1 MPALDLAVLLGWA
14 QGPVSPVA
22 IGAALL
28 AAGYVLLFRRARRR
42 DRALAPGRCG
52 PGVGRATVFV
62 LGCVLI
68 VLVTATGV
76 QTYSRE
82 LFSAFMFQQLTLLMI
97 VPPLL
102 ILGRPGTVLLRGLPR
117 HGVGLIALRA
127 AVGALRSSF
136 ARAVVNPI
144 AVFPLLLVPLFGLYL
159 TGAIDALLAT
169 ETGRA
174 ALQIGFVAVGVV
186 VMVPLVSTDPL
197 PRQTSYVIRVFD
209 AFLEMQIHAAFGLT
223 LIFSSSPLVA
233 AFSSPSPRLGIDALR
248 DQQLAGALVWTYG
261 ELPVV
266 VILLVSLARWQRQD
280 TRKAAKAA
288 RRADVEGDTELDD
301 YNAYLRNINHG
312 GRND

>member
-14 QGPVSPVA
+14 QEAVSPVA

-28 AAGYVLLFRRARRR
+28 AVSYMILFLRARHR
-42 DRALAPGRCG
+42 DRALAPGRRG
-52 PGVGRATVFV
+52 PGVGRGAVFI
-62 LGCVLI
+62 LGCALI
-68 VLVTATGV
+68 VMVTATGV

-82 LFSAFMFQQLTLLMI
+82 LLSAFMFQQLTLLMI

-117 HGVGLIALRA
+117 HGAGLVVLRV
-127 AVGALRSSF
+127 AVGALRSSL
-136 ARAVVNPI
+136 ARSVVNPV

-169 ETGRA
+169 EAGRA
-174 ALQIGFVAVGVV
+174 TLQVGFVAVGVM

-197 PRQTSYVIRVFD
+197 PRQTSYVVRVFD
-209 AFLEMQIHAAFGLT
+209 SFLEMQIHAAFGLT
-223 LIFSSSPLVA
+223 LIFSSAPLVA
-233 AFSSPSPRLGIDALR
+233 SLSTPPPSLGIDALR

-266 VILLVSLARWQRQD
+266 VILLISLARWQRQD
-280 TRKAAKAA
+280 TRKAARAA
-288 RRADVEGDTELDD
+288 RRADIEGDAELED
-301 YNAYLRNINHG
+301 YNAYLRG
-312 GRND
+312 LGRDGERG